1 MEAIATIQHFA
12 VDTAFITAIKRNS
25 RALNTRILEE
35 AHLKEFQET
44 TAYYALPI
52 PRDLALAY
60 IFRLVSRGTKFS
72 TIKRKVDSL
81 HYAHRGMIS
90 PFSTSDFKETLQGL
104 KNTMNDRNHNQVI
117 TKHSKPISKD
127 HLIRVSDELTRLGT
141 NKALRDKTIITL
153 GWMAALRVS
162 EIQNLRVNDFVKEE
176 GGYILKLY
184 KSKNLKAG
192 EVGEKWLPKSKS
204 SICPTHALERYLEQF
219 PRKGNEHLF
228 RSFRRGDI
236 ESEEVITRRSLQKL
250 VNLLFGEEYTAHS
263 LRSGF
268 CSSAFE
274 SGATYSQVMQQSL
287 HKFVEGLRAYDQSDK
302 RKNNAVNGL
311 V

>member
-1 MEAIATIQHFA
+1 MEAIATIQHFGVNPEIILA
-12 VDTAFITAIKRNS
+12 VKKNA

-35 AHLKEFQET
+35 AHFREFREIT
-44 TAYYALPI
+44 GHHKLPI
-52 PRDLALAY
+52 PKEVAFGYVFMLASKGAKY
-60 IFRLVSRGTKFS
+60 S
-72 TIKRKVDSL
+72 TIKRKIDSL
-81 HYAHRGMIS
+81 NHFQIGLDSI
-90 PFSTSDFKETLQGL
+90 FGSTDFKETLQGL
-104 KNTMNDRNHNQVI
+104 KNTMRDRDHNQVI

-127 HLIRVSDELTRLGT
+127 QLIRVSDELTRSGT
-141 NKALRDKTIITL
+141 NKALRDKTIVTL

-162 EIQNLRVNDFVKEE
+162 EIQNLRVNDFIKEE

-219 PRKGNEHLF
+219 PRQGNEHLF
-228 RSFRRGDI
+228 RSFRRGDV

-250 VNLLFGEEYTAHS
+250 VTLLFGEGYTAHS

-287 HKFVEGLRAYDQSDK
+287 HKSVEGLKAYDQSDK